1 MWNLPLPGMEPITGL
16 PEKSY
21 DNNLLRPF
29 SNFTLRSRRRV
40 KLDLFLQLIPDTESE
55 TNKQKTNKKLDYSFL
70 FTFLK
75 GGKKTFKKERL

>member
-55 TNKQKTNKKLDYSFL
+55 TNKKPTKNLTIHFYLPFS
-70 FTFLK
+70 K